1 MIMQPTIDVPLVLN
15 AVRRAGQFFLARYKQ
30 TAIAQDETTLTT
42 LLADIDDRCLTF
54 LQTDLLAAFPETP
67 WIIGDE
73 FDSSGQKKPLDLP
86 EYWLCDA
93 MDGAIQY
100 LQHLPG
106 WTINLVLIRDGSPYL
121 SVIYAPL
128 EGELYWARKGAGAF
142 INDTPIKPSTKT
154 NRRMMLAVFEYGHQD
169 KNNLVP
175 HLNQQIGAA
184 VTTLLDNFG
193 IVRNY
198 GPHGLQLASVGAG
211 RIDLFYQLGI
221 DTFNWLAGIL
231 IAQEAG
237 ADVLNT
243 FGQPWTWGDDS
254 LVVAA
259 PGVAQ
264 KLLDAQA
271 AKLAA

>member
-1 MIMQPTIDVPLVLN
+1 MQRTINVSIVLN
-15 AVRRAGQFFLARYKQ
+15 AVRRAGQIFLAEYKR
-30 TAIAQDETTLTT
+30 TTIAQDEATLIN
-42 LLADIDDRCLTF
+42 LLAGLDDRCFTSLKA
-54 LQTDLLAAFPETP
+54 DLIDAFPETP

-73 FDSSGQKKPLDLP
+73 FDSIGQKQPLDLP

-106 WTINLVLIRDGSPYL
+106 WTINLVLIRDGRPYL

-128 EGELYWARKGAGAF
+128 EGDMFWGQKGAGAF
-142 INDTPIKPSTKT
+142 LNNDPIRPSTKT
-154 NRRMMLAVFEYGHQD
+154 NLRMMLAVFEYGHPD
-169 KNNLVP
+169 ENNP
-175 HLNQQIGAA
+175 TPNLNRQIGDA
-184 VTTLLDNFG
+184 VTALLDNFG

-198 GPHGLQLASVGAG
+198 GPHGLQVASVGAG
-211 RIDLFYQLGI
+211 RIDLFYQQGL

-243 FGQPWTWGDDS
+243 DGQPWTWGDDS
-254 LVVAA
+254 LIVAA

-264 KLLDAQA
+264 KFLDAKA
-271 AKLAA
+271 AGFAA